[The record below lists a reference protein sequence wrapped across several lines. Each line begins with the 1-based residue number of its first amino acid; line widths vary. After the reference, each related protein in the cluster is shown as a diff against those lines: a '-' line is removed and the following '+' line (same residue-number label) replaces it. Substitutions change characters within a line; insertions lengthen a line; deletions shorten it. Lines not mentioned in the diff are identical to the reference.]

1 MSDEPDDHQ
10 IPTEEVSAGAA
21 QRPDAA
27 ATRRRAEASDLLPP
41 EELDEMQRKMRERR
55 RWGGPDLDE
64 ESRVLG
70 EEQEEV
76 PDVAPTET
84 EDPPASPS
92 GRVIESSVQPEPAE
106 EAEP

>member
-1 MSDEPDDHQ
+1 MPNAADDHV
-10 IPTEEVSAGAA
+10 IPTEEGSAGAA

-27 ATRRRAEASDLLPP
+27 ATRRRAEASDMLPP
-41 EELDEMQRKMRERR
+41 ETLDELQRNMRERR

-70 EEQEEV
+70 EDQEEV

-92 GRVIESSVQPEPAE
+92 GRAE
-106 EAEP
+106 QTDPDGQGQ

>member
-1 MSDEPDDHQ
+1 MSDEADDHV

-41 EELDEMQRKMRERR
+41 ETLDEMQRNLRERR

-70 EEQEEV
+70 EDQEEV

-84 EDPPASPS
+84 EDPPD
-92 GRVIESSVQPEPAE
+92 GQGQ
-106 EAEP
+106 

>member
-1 MSDEPDDHQ
+1 MGDEADDHV
-10 IPTEEVSAGAA
+10 IPTQEVSAGAA

-41 EELDEMQRKMRERR
+41 EELDEKQRNLRERR

-70 EEQEEV
+70 DEQEEV
-76 PDVAPTET
+76 PGVAPTET

-92 GRVIESSVQPEPAE
+92 GRVVESSVQPAPAE
-106 EAEP
+106 ETEP